1 MRGFWFMMEALL
13 AGILLIAFL
22 IFLTS
27 TNISRNEEDPTALGY
42 RTLEGLNR
50 QGLLKPLAAAMNA
63 SAIDAEV
70 RLLSFNHSVEICS
83 FDSCIGQRARGR
95 NVWVAS
101 YVVPGSGRYDPREVR
116 LYLATETLE
125 QLQAGRS
132 VQIAGPTLP
141 GGGG

>member
-1 MRGFWFMMEALL
+1 MVEALL
-13 AGILLIAFL
+13 SGILLIAFL

-27 TNISRNEEDPTALGY
+27 ANISRSEENPTGLGY

-50 QGLLKPLAAAMNA
+50 QGLLKPHAAALNA
-63 SAIDAEV
+63 TAIDDQV
-70 RLLSFNHSVEICS
+70 RIFAFNHSVEICS
-83 FDSCIGQRARGR
+83 IDRCVGQRARGR

-125 QLQAGRS
+125 QLQSGR
-132 VQIAGPTLP
+132 TLLIGVASP
-141 GGGG
+141 AGGG